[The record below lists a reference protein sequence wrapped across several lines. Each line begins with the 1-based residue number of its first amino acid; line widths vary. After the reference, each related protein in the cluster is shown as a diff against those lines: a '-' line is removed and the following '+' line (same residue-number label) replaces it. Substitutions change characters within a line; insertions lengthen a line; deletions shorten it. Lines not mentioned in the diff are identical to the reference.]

1 MSYGSKK
8 SVPSKSEQCR
18 PSPADSK
25 CGPPKA
31 SGDKKVTT
39 DKAKNGNF

>member
-1 MSYGSKK
+1 MSKQ
-8 SVPSKSEQCR
+8 SVPSCIATPGKS
-18 PSPADSK
+18 SPASTK